1 MRVMVI
7 GASRDR
13 NKYGNRA
20 LRTYIELGHD
30 VVAINPKAGEIEGV
44 RAYAN
49 VLDPSGP
56 IDRAIVYLPPEI
68 GIEVVRELA
77 QRNDV
82 GELWIS
88 PGAESD
94 ELIEEAK
101 RLEFDPIQACAIV
114 DATRG

>member
-101 RLEFDPIQACAIV
+101 RLGFDPIQACAIV